1 MKNVLALLG
10 FILAGVIYFGYTQPA
25 YSTVKVLKAEIGEYN
40 QALQKAAELKKL
52 KEALLSRY
60 NAFDPLEKDRIQKM
74 LPDHVD
80 NVRLILD
87 MDSLAAKF
95 NMTIQNVAIQTDN
108 SDEKSG
114 SQSSA
119 KSPASGMGALA
130 SAPSNKTAVSTIS
143 ASKQKYESLSLSFST
158 RTTYDTFI
166 AFIEALQ
173 SSLRMVDIVSL
184 SVSPQGSSKGERL
197 YNYDVAIKTYWLR

>member
-1 MKNVLALLG
+1 MKNVLALIG
-10 FILAGVIYFGYTQPA
+10 FILAGVIYFAYTQPA
-25 YSTVKVLKAEIGEYN
+25 YSTVKALKAEIGEYN
-40 QALQKAAELKKL
+40 QALQKASELKKL

-60 NAFDPLEKDRIQKM
+60 NAFDPIAKDRLQKM

-95 NMTIQNVAIQTDN
+95 NMPIQNVAIQTDSSN
-108 SDEKSG
+108 EKSE
-114 SQSSA
+114 SQMSV
-119 KSPASGMGALA
+119 KPAAGMGAVA
-130 SAPSNKTAVSTIS
+130 GAASNKTAVSTIS
-143 ASKQKYESLSLSFST
+143 ASKQKYESLTLSFST

-173 SSLRMVDIVSL
+173 SSLRMVDIISL
-184 SVSPQGSSKGERL
+184 SVSPEGSSKGERL
-197 YNYDVAIKTYWLR
+197 YNYDITIKTYWLR